1 MATGREAPRAWAFSR
16 ALLHIVTPLARN
28 FLASSRIH
36 NGVAMRISDWRSAG
50 YNVVLG
56 RRQLDGL
63 ERHQVEVAEAPDLA
77 AVDVLQKGGAVPDH
91 QGWQ

>member
-1 MATGREAPRAWAFSR
+1 
-16 ALLHIVTPLARN
+16 
-28 FLASSRIH
+28 
-36 NGVAMRISDWRSAG
+36 MRISDWRSAG